1 MHARPS
7 ARANRTSTIIG
18 SAIVTIAAVALI
30 ASCGDDDAAGADPVR
45 FCEVDSELEQ
55 LDDFTTASPDEA
67 RDLVAQTR
75 DLLAEAEN
83 VAPDE
88 VSSAVGVTAD
98 SFRQALDFYD
108 DADFDVAP
116 AEFEAALASGEVEM
130 FFDPPEAEVV
140 FNWLDENCAS

>member
-1 MHARPS
+1 MNS
-7 ARANRTSTIIG
+7 DDLEETIMSG
-18 SAIVTIAAVALI
+18 KWMMGLMVALI
-30 ASCGDDDAAGADPVR
+30 SVSVVACGDDDAAADPAR
-45 FCEVDSELEQ
+45 FCEIDTELDE

-67 RDLVAQTR
+67 RDLVARTR
-75 DLLAEAEN
+75 NLLAEAEN

-88 VSSAVGVTAD
+88 VSSAVGVTVD

-108 DADFDVAP
+108 DADFDVDP

-130 FFDPPEAEVV
+130 FFDPPEAELV

>member
-1 MHARPS
+1 MNS
-7 ARANRTSTIIG
+7 DDLEETIMSG
-18 SAIVTIAAVALI
+18 KWMMGLMVALI
-30 ASCGDDDAAGADPVR
+30 SVSVVACGDDDAAADPAR
-45 FCEVDSELEQ
+45 FCEIDTELDE

-67 RDLVAQTR
+67 RDLVARTR
-75 DLLAEAEN
+75 NLLAEAEN

-88 VSSAVGVTAD
+88 VSSAVGVTVD

-108 DADFDVAP
+108 DADFDVDP

>member
-1 MHARPS
+1 MNS
-7 ARANRTSTIIG
+7 DDLEETIMSG
-18 SAIVTIAAVALI
+18 KWMMGLMVALI
-30 ASCGDDDAAGADPVR
+30 SVSVVACGDDDAAADPAR
-45 FCEVDSELEQ
+45 FCEIDTELDE

-67 RDLVAQTR
+67 RDLVARTR
-75 DLLAEAEN
+75 NLLAEAEN

-88 VSSAVGVTAD
+88 VSSAVGVTVD

>member
-1 MHARPS
+1 MS
-7 ARANRTSTIIG
+7 GKWMVGLI
-18 SAIVTIAAVALI
+18 VALMSVSV
-30 ASCGDDDAAGADPVR
+30 AACGNDDDAAADPAR
-45 FCEVDSELEQ
+45 FCEIDTELEQ

>member
-1 MHARPS
+1 
-7 ARANRTSTIIG
+7 
-18 SAIVTIAAVALI
+18 
-30 ASCGDDDAAGADPVR
+30 
-45 FCEVDSELEQ
+45 
-55 LDDFTTASPDEA
+55 
-67 RDLVAQTR
+67 
-75 DLLAEAEN
+75 LAEAEN

-108 DADFDVAP
+108 DADFDVDP

>member
-1 MHARPS
+1 MNS
-7 ARANRTSTIIG
+7 DDLEETIMSG
-18 SAIVTIAAVALI
+18 KWMMGLMVALI
-30 ASCGDDDAAGADPVR
+30 SVSVVACGDDDAAADPAR
-45 FCEVDSELEQ
+45 FCEIDTELDE

-67 RDLVAQTR
+67 RDLVARTR
-75 DLLAEAEN
+75 NLLAEAEN

-88 VSSAVGVTAD
+88 VSSAVGVTVD

-108 DADFDVAP
+108 DADFDVDP

-130 FFDPPEAEVV
+130 LFDPPEAEVV